1 MIFKSGGSIQVSPG
15 VKRLIF
21 AAVAIGAVLMVYFAA
36 RAVLLEHP
44 LL

>member
-1 MIFKSGGSIQVSPG
+1 MIFKSGIQVSPG

-21 AAVAIGAVLMVYFAA
+21 AALAVGAVLMVYCAA
-36 RAVLLEHP
+36 RAVLIEHP